1 MVQVQV
7 GTSEPLT
14 YLARIDTGCPISLI
28 KQSCIRQL
36 ELINKVGR
44 EWNKYYGINRSKLR
58 VIGNVKATILLE
70 TDSKNMILGVVPEDT
85 MSVPILLGRNA
96 IRLFKYKLTKDLE
109 YNKAVTEIFNISE
122 MQETAKDKI
131 NINRELEQGEISKF
145 QMIFENYYTKPERP
159 KEPKVRAEAIIKL
172 KEASPIQFGPR
183 RLSYIDKENISKII
197 DNLQKNKIIRPS
209 NSEYASPIVLTR
221 KKNGEIRMCIDF
233 RALNKI
239 MVRDNYPLPLIEDQ
253 LDMLRDK
260 KFFSKL
266 DLKDGFYHVAMAP
279 DSIKYTSFITPL
291 GQFEFTRMPFG
302 LKIGPQRFQRFINEV
317 MSDAVK
323 SGNVVVY
330 MDDILIAN
338 DTLEAHFNTLKI
350 IFTILVENK
359 LELRLEKCLFLVTEI
374 EYLGYIVTREGIR
387 PTDSGV
393 AAVRNFP
400 EPKTIKEVHS
410 FVGLASYFRKFIEK
424 FAIIAKPL
432 YLLLRKG
439 VTFNF
444 GEAER
449 SAFQTLKLR
458 LTEAPTLTIYN
469 PKRYTELHC
478 DASAHGFGA
487 ILLQQLPN
495 KKMHPVFYFSKR
507 TTEPESKYHSF
518 ELETLAI
525 VYALRRFRIY
535 LQGIPFT
542 IVSDCSAVTRTL
554 EKRDINARIARWSLE
569 LQSFDFKVTHRRGSQ
584 MEHVDALSRSFG
596 ILVIEDNPFEW
607 NLMVLQS
614 KDAEIKQIAIKLE
627 TTEDS
632 QYELRNGLVY
642 KKQGNKL
649 LFLVPVAMEQ
659 HVLFRYHNEMGH
671 VGINKMMENIRTTY
685 WFPNIKEKCERH
697 VRNCLKCISFSPGS
711 GKGEG
716 VLHPIA
722 KGRIPFEM
730 IHVDHVGPMDKQITI
745 KKYIL
750 VVVDAFSRFVRLYAT
765 KTTSAKEAIVSLTNY
780 FQCYNTPTTLV
791 SDRGSCFTAGEFE
804 EFIRQYNIKHIKVA
818 TGSPQANGQAERIN
832 RSLVPMIAK
841 LNNSENGKQWYKMLG
856 EVEYC
861 INNTVNKSTG
871 KSPSQLVF
879 GLDQRGPHAD
889 QVKEQ
894 AGSEVNASI
903 ISLVNIREAAIERMQ
918 REQQKQ
924 KLYYDRRHKAP
935 LKYQIGDLVMVK
947 NFDSTPGTARK
958 LIPKFRGPYEIKKI
972 LGNDRYLLIDVPGFQ
987 NTQKLYTG
995 TWAASNLRP
1004 WLTTS
1009 ATE

>member
-1 MVQVQV
+1 M
-7 GTSEPLT
+7 
-14 YLARIDTGCPISLI
+14 
-28 KQSCIRQL
+28 
-36 ELINKVGR
+36 N
-44 EWNKYYGINRSKLR
+44 
-58 VIGNVKATILLE
+58 
-70 TDSKNMILGVVPEDT
+70 
-85 MSVPILLGRNA
+85 
-96 IRLFKYKLTKDLE
+96 
-109 YNKAVTEIFNISE
+109 
-122 MQETAKDKI
+122 
-131 NINRELEQGEISKF
+131 
-145 QMIFENYYTKPERP
+145 
-159 KEPKVRAEAIIKL
+159 
-172 KEASPIQFGPR
+172 
-183 RLSYIDKENISKII
+183 KENVSKII
-197 DNLQKNKIIRPS
+197 DNLLKNEIIRPS

-233 RALNKI
+233 RALNKL

-338 DTLEAHFNTLKI
+338 DTLEAHFSTLKT

-424 FAIIAKPL
+424 FAIIVKPL
-432 YLLLRKG
+432 YLLLKKG

-444 GEAER
+444 GETER
-449 SAFQTLKLR
+449 NAFQTLKLR
-458 LTEAPTLTIYN
+458 LTEAPTLIIYN

-478 DASAHGFGA
+478 DASTHGFGA

-495 KKMHPVFYFSKR
+495 QKMHPVFYFSKR

-542 IVSDCSAVTRTL
+542 IVSDCSAVTQTL

-569 LQSFDFKVTHRRGSQ
+569 LQNFDFKVTHRRGSQ

-607 NLMVLQS
+607 NLMILQS
-614 KDAEIKQIAIKLE
+614 KDAEIKRIAAKLE
-627 TTEDS
+627 TAEDS
-632 QYELRNGLVY
+632 QYELRNSLVY

-649 LFLVPVAMEQ
+649 LFLVPEAMEQ
-659 HVLFRYHNEMGH
+659 HVLFKYHNEMGH
-671 VGINKMMENIRTTY
+671 VGINKMIENIRATY
-685 WFPNIKEKCERH
+685 WFPNIKKKCEQH
-697 VRNCLKCISFSPGS
+697 IRNCLKCISFSPGS
-711 GKGEG
+711 EKVEG
-716 VLHPIA
+716 VLYPIT

-730 IHVDHVGPMDKQITI
+730 IHVDHIGPMDKQIAI

-765 KTTSAKEAIVSLTNY
+765 KTTSSKEAITCLTNY
-780 FQCYNTPTTLV
+780 FQYYNTPTTLV
-791 SDRGSCFTAGEFE
+791 SDRGSCFTASEFE
-804 EFIRQYNIKHIKVA
+804 EFIKQYGIKHIKVA

-841 LNNSENGKQWYKMLG
+841 LSNAENGKQCC
-856 EVEYC
+856 EIEYC

-879 GLDQRGPHAD
+879 GLDQRGPHVD
-889 QVKEQ
+889 QVKEW
-894 AGSEVNASI
+894 AGSDVNASI
-903 ISLVNIREAAIERMQ
+903 RDLVDVRETAIEHMQ

-924 KLYYDRRHKAP
+924 KLYDHRHKAP

-972 LGNDRYLLIDVPGFQ
+972 LGNDRYLLTDVPGFQ
-987 NTQKLYTG
+987 NTQKLYAG
-995 TWAASNLRP
+995 TWAANNLRP
-1004 WLTTS
+1004 WLTAL
-1009 ATE
+1009 ATK